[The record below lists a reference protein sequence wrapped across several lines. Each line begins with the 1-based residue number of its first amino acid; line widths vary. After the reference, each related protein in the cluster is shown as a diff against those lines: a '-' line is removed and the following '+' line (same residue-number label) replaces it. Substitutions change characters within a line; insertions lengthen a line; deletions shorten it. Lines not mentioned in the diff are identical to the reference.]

1 MKIFDSNDDVV
12 VSSAP
17 KRLPEAGLDLL
28 FREARTHHTW
38 RPKAVPEAL
47 LRELYEVFKFGPTST
62 NGNPCRIVFVCSQ
75 IGKEKLIPAVSAGN
89 LPKLQAAPVTAIS
102 AHDLR
107 FFDKLPR
114 LFPHKDMV
122 GMYANDIAHAEEAA
136 FRNGS
141 MQGAYLIIAARA
153 LGLDTGPMSGFN
165 NHLVDQ
171 AFFAD
176 TSLRSNFLCNL
187 GYGDVSALFP
197 RLPRFEFD
205 EVCTFV

>member
-38 RPKAVPEAL
+38 RPRAVPEAL

-89 LPKLQAAPVTAIS
+89 LPKLQAAPVTAII

-153 LGLDTGPMSGFN
+153 LGLVPTHSIP
-165 NHLVDQ
+165 
-171 AFFAD
+171 
-176 TSLRSNFLCNL
+176 T
-187 GYGDVSALFP
+187 ALEMARGVAGGTHRAGVLLAP
-197 RLPRFEFD
+197 PYAPII
-205 EVCTFV
+205 VGGAVT

>member
-1 MKIFDSNDDVV
+1 MISTPNEDILVH
-12 VSSAP
+12 SAP

-38 RPKAVPEAL
+38 RPKAVPDTL

-62 NGNPCRIVFVCSQ
+62 NGNPCRIVFVRSQ
-75 IGKEKLIPAVSAGN
+75 PGKERLIAALSPGN
-89 LPKLQAAPVTAIS
+89 VPKLQAAPVTAII

-122 GMYANDIAHAEEAA
+122 GMYANDIPHAEEAA

-141 MQGAYLIIAARA
+141 MQGAYFIIAARA
-153 LGLDTGPMSGFN
+153 LGLDAGPMSGFN
-165 NHLVDQ
+165 NQLVDQ
-171 AFFAD
+171 AFFAN

-187 GYGDVSALFP
+187 GYGDANALFA
-197 RLPRFEFD
+197 RLPRFDFD
-205 EVCTFV
+205 EICSFA